1 VRVLHATPYFAP
13 AFTYGGPP
21 RSILGLCQSLQR
33 AGSEVSV
40 ITTAANGDEDLP
52 REVTARE
59 VYDGVPV
66 CYVPRGF
73 PRRAFRAPDLAER
86 LADRLR
92 VVDLVHIHGCWNAFG
107 WATAQACRRA
117 GVRFV
122 LSPRGM
128 LYPWSFANG
137 RVRKWVSYQ
146 LAERRSLREAAF
158 VHVTSHDEANAVAAL
173 NVARPIVTIPNG
185 IIDEATPVRDRAGE
199 FRDRFGIP
207 RSAFVVLFL
216 GRLHPKKG
224 VSLLIEAFRR
234 AAAAHADV
242 RLVLVGGGNPRYVQT
257 LQDAAADLVR
267 ERRVSFVGHLN
278 GDDRV
283 LALASADAFA
293 LTSYSENFGLAVG
306 EAMAAALPV
315 VVTRGCPWPSIDEWR
330 AGWWVEPT
338 VEGVADA
345 LEGLFAKRAEAR
357 AMGERGRREVLHA
370 FDWTRIGQSMAEAYE
385 TVLSN

>member
-21 RSILGLCQSLQR
+21 RSVLGLCQALRR

-40 ITTAANGDEDLP
+40 VTTTANGDEELP
-52 REVTARE
+52 RDVAGRDCYE
-59 VYDGVPV
+59 GVPV
-66 CYVPRGF
+66 SYVPRGF
-73 PRRAFRAPDLAER
+73 PRRAFRAPELAELLSTR
-86 LADRLR
+86 LGS
-92 VVDLVHIHGCWNAFG
+92 VDLVHIHGCWNAFG

-137 RVRKWVSYQ
+137 RLRKWVSYQ

-158 VHVTSHDEANAVAAL
+158 LHVTSSDEANAVAAL
-173 NVARPIVTIPNG
+173 NVPPPIVTIPNG
-185 IIDEATPVRDRAGE
+185 ITDDATPLRERAGE

-207 RSAFVVLFL
+207 RSSFVVLFL

-224 VSLLIEAFRR
+224 VSLLLDAFRR
-234 AAAAHADV
+234 VATTYSDA
-242 RLVLVGGGNPRYVQT
+242 RLVLAGGGDAGYVQT
-257 LQDAAADLVR
+257 LTRAVEDLVR
-267 ERRVSFVGHLN
+267 ERRVAFIGHVN
-278 GDDRV
+278 GDDRA

-306 EAMAAALPV
+306 EAMAARLPV
-315 VVTRGCPWPSIDEWR
+315 IVTRGCPWPSIVEWR
-330 AGWWVEPT
+330 AGWWVEST
-338 VEGVADA
+338 VDDVTHA
-345 LEGLFAKRAEAR
+345 LDSLLSHRAAAKQ
-357 AMGERGRREVLHA
+357 MGERGHREVLRA
-370 FDWTRIGQSMAEAYE
+370 FDWTRIGQSMLKAYE
-385 TVLSN
+385 TALAN